1 MDELEEEE
9 DARGERL
16 LMCKNKK
23 KNNLSISFNPAFLY
37 IYFFYLSQ
45 PLAESMNVDL
55 DK

>member
-23 KNNLSISFNPAFLY
+23 KKQFVHLF
-37 IYFFYLSQ
+37 
-45 PLAESMNVDL
+45 
-55 DK
+55 